1 MHFQFGPSVMRVI
14 LLFCAALVLPMIAQ
28 AADIR
33 LVDARTMTSE
43 EIEDGGCSLRLTGPI
58 VSGDAERLR
67 SLIDT
72 HFPLAHD
79 ELNPALCL
87 DSPGGSL
94 DEGVRIAELL
104 GERFTATVVPAGAEC
119 LSACAVAFMG
129 GTFGWY
135 EYIFNMRVM
144 HPTARVG
151 FHAPGLTISDGA
163 YDGASVMRAF
173 DVAVDAIARIAGDL
187 DETYLTGVTNRFPRS
202 LLAGMLVHRGEDYLW
217 INTVEKAGAWDVWL
231 ITDQRPQLDGT
242 ALTRVCKAVAR
253 WLNDSPKMEFAP
265 QDWELAGDFTSVEGA
280 DGQWTLRYGELFEV
294 VCQIERRDN
303 GILSVRVVRDE
314 SDLGQ
319 IYLRPWMAFAADTA
333 LVSLR

>member
-33 LVDARTMTSE
+33 LVDGRTMTSE

-135 EYIFNMRVM
+135 EYIFNMRIM

-151 FHAPGLTISDGA
+151 FHAPALEIAEGSYRKDT
-163 YDGASVMRAF
+163 VTRAF
-173 DVAVDAIARIAGDL
+173 DIAVAAIARIAKDL
-187 DETYLTGVTNRFPRS
+187 DGTWHGSTINRFPRS
-202 LLAGMLVHRGEDYLW
+202 LLGAMLVRHGED
-217 INTVEKAGAWDVWL
+217 
-231 ITDQRPQLDGT
+231 
-242 ALTRVCKAVAR
+242 
-253 WLNDSPKMEFAP
+253 
-265 QDWELAGDFTSVEGA
+265 
-280 DGQWTLRYGELFEV
+280 
-294 VCQIERRDN
+294 
-303 GILSVRVVRDE
+303 
-314 SDLGQ
+314 
-319 IYLRPWMAFAADTA
+319 
-333 LVSLR
+333 